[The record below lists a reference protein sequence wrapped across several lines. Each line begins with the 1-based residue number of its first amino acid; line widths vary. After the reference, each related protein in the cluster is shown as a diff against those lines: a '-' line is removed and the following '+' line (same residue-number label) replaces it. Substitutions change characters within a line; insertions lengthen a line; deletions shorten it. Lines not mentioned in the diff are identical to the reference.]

1 MLLVQF
7 NWTNAS
13 SSTRGLSGSHD
24 DAHMSTTT
32 DDYDMIDNTVESST
46 GKWCDLV
53 TSIVLTYPQWMIIVI
68 KDQATYNG
76 LL

>member
-24 DAHMSTTT
+24 DAHMSAIT
-32 DDYDMIDNTVESST
+32 DDYDMIDSTVESST
-46 GKWCDLV
+46 GKQYDLAI
-53 TSIVLTYPQWMIIVI
+53 SIVLTYPQWMIIVI
-68 KDQATYNG
+68 KD
-76 LL
+76 